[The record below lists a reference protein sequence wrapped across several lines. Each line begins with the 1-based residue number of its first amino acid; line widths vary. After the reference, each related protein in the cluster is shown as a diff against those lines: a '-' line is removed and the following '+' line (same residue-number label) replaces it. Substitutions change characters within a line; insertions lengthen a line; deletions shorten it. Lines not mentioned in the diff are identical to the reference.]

1 MNGLPTRGDNEIT
14 DFENGEI
21 DGGLFLSC
29 LDDLLF
35 EINPKLKEIASR
47 LPKNAKCTSPQ
58 FQNEVIETLAELV
71 KGRIAK
77 ECRASQLYTVIL
89 DGTEDLNHDE
99 MEAVVLRYWLNNR
112 YITKYSRYIFKQS
125 PGTSEA
131 YLCTTLIK
139 TPLIKTPFNVLSLL
153 QEVWLVN

>member
-77 ECRASQLYTVIL
+77 ECRAIKVQQVLTSVI
-89 DGTEDLNHDE
+89 N
-99 MEAVVLRYWLNNR
+99 
-112 YITKYSRYIFKQS
+112 IT
-125 PGTSEA
+125 
-131 YLCTTLIK
+131 
-139 TPLIKTPFNVLSLL
+139 
-153 QEVWLVN
+153 